1 MAAKPAVPFLARSAL
16 ALAALAL
23 LGGCAQY
30 SDADACA
37 DLSTMV
43 WPWQGLESPQQVT
56 TVPLPGVPQIAAF
69 PAYAIQVSGALDRP
83 ADTALAGSRPVAV
96 FQCEHRGDLLHS
108 FGWVEPD
115 MLARPELRIN
125 RVTAA
130 PTS

>member
-16 ALAALAL
+16 TLAALAL

-43 WPWQGLESPQQVT
+43 WPWQGLESSQQVT
-56 TVPLPGVPQIAAF
+56 TAPLPDVPQIAAF
-69 PAYAIQVSGALDRP
+69 PAYAVRVSGALDRP
-83 ADTALAGSRPVAV
+83 ADTTVGRPQPEAV

-125 RVTAA
+125 RTTSA

>member
-16 ALAALAL
+16 TLAALAL

-43 WPWQGLESPQQVT
+43 WPWQGLESPGQVA
-56 TVPLPGVPQIAAF
+56 TVPLPDVPQIATF
-69 PAYAIQVSGALDRP
+69 PAYAVRVSGALDRP
-83 ADTALAGSRPVAV
+83 ADTTVAGSQPEAV
-96 FQCEHRGDLLHS
+96 FQCEHHGDLLHS

-125 RVTAA
+125 RAMSA
-130 PTS
+130 PTN